1 MLYNDRREAGAELA
15 QRLAA
20 RHYPNPVVLAL
31 PRGGLP
37 VAAEIARALGAPL
50 GLVLV
55 RKIGAPGDEEF
66 AIGAMAEGNPPEL
79 VLDKDV
85 VRMLHVPQDYID
97 TAKAKALHEIERR
110 RRTYCGTRPPP
121 ELAGRTAIITDD
133 GIATGATMLAA
144 LRAVRRQNPARLV
157 LAVPLASPEALA
169 RLRGAADEIICL
181 HKPVPFVSIGQ
192 FYRYFPQLSDAEVIA
207 LLGEPEG
214 DKP

>member
-1 MLYNDRREAGAELA
+1 MYGGNGPRQGRAGIGHGK
-15 QRLAA
+15 A
-20 RHYPNPVVLAL
+20 RAWRHGL
-31 PRGGLP
+31 RGGQNIRHHNL
-37 VAAEIARALGAPL
+37 VNLRRAKQRRGPAGEQP
-50 GLVLV
+50 
-55 RKIGAPGDEEF
+55 
-66 AIGAMAEGNPPEL
+66 M
-79 VLDKDV
+79 
-85 VRMLHVPQDYID
+85 
-97 TAKAKALHEIERR
+97 RR

-144 LRAVRRQNPARLV
+144 LRAVRRQKPARLV

-207 LLGEPEG
+207 LLG
-214 DKP
+214 